1 MKATDISRLLAGI
14 QAQNLAFNDVLAFIN
29 KHYYYTPVQF
39 SNGEVVNP
47 AGTNEGSAKVFSLA
61 KLHGLNQ
68 VDTLTLFAEHYRAVL
83 ANPTGHDHANIRNFM
98 HYGWRG
104 LGLPKNALS
113 AKTIN

>member
-1 MKATDISRLLAGI
+1 MRTTDISRLLAGV
-14 QAQNLAFNDVLAFIN
+14 ANGSLKFADVIAFIEAN
-29 KHYYYTPVQF
+29 YHYTPVDF

-68 VDTLTLFAEHYRAVL
+68 IDTLSLFAEHYQSVL
-83 ANPTGHDHANIRNFM
+83 ATPDGIDHANIRNFM

-104 LGLPKNALS
+104 FGMPTLALS
-113 AKTIN
+113 PKA